1 MHGGRPETGPASVL
15 DKAAGGLLEPAL
27 ELPGG
32 YLSQAL
38 GRCGLASRS
47 RLGPGYNQLI
57 PPGTFAKVSE
67 PSAAGI
73 Y

>member
-15 DKAAGGLLEPAL
+15 DKAAGGLLEPVL

-32 YLSQAL
+32 HLSQAL
-38 GRCGLASRS
+38 GRCGLAPRS

-57 PPGTFAKVSE
+57 PSGTFAKVSE
-67 PSAAGI
+67 PCAPE
-73 Y
+73 